1 VRRRAGHALFA
12 TASLALIALAA
23 AQWLRLA
30 QAERVDRA
38 IALAAQGPPLT
49 GPDRL
54 LPEARYA
61 HALALARA
69 GRYEEALAAQKAFV
83 QAERGPLRLAM
94 LYDLG
99 NLHLREAL
107 RKGPAD
113 IDTALPL
120 VELAKQSYRDV
131 LRADPEDWDAR
142 YNLERAL
149 ALAPEADDEGAQ
161 PAEPVANKERTVTT
175 AHVGRKDLP

>member
-1 VRRRAGHALFA
+1 MRRRAGHALF
-12 TASLALIALAA
+12 TAASIALAVLA
-23 AQWLRLA
+23 AVQGLRLA
-30 QAERVDRA
+30 QAERVNRA
-38 IALAAQGPPLT
+38 IALAAQPA
-49 GPDRL
+49 GPDRM

-83 QAERGPLRLAM
+83 QAERGPLRRAM
-94 LYDLG
+94 QYDLG

-113 IDTALPL
+113 LDAALPL

-131 LRADPEDWDAR
+131 LRVDPDDWDAR

-161 PAEPVANKERTVTT
+161 PTEPVANKERTVTT

>member
-1 VRRRAGHALFA
+1 MRRRTGHAIFA
-12 TASLALIALAA
+12 AASLALAALAA

-38 IALAAQGPPLT
+38 IALAAQPA
-49 GPDRL
+49 GPDRA

-69 GRYEEALAAQKAFV
+69 GRYEDALAAQKAFV
-83 QAERGPLRLAM
+83 QDEQGPLRRAM

-107 RKGPAD
+107 RKGPAELD
-113 IDTALPL
+113 AALPL

-131 LRADPEDWDAR
+131 LRADPDDWDAR

>member
-1 VRRRAGHALFA
+1 MRRRTTHAAFA
-12 TASLALIALAA
+12 IASAVLATFVA

-30 QAERVDRA
+30 QAERVNRA
-38 IALAAQGPPLT
+38 IAQATQPAAI
-49 GPDRL
+49 DRA

-61 HALALARA
+61 HALALASA

-83 QAERGPLRLAM
+83 QAEHGALRRAM
-94 LYDLG
+94 AYDLG

-107 RKGPAD
+107 RRGANDPDA
-113 IDTALPL
+113 ALPL

-131 LRADPEDWDAR
+131 LREDPGDWDAR

-161 PAEPVANKERTVTT
+161 AAEPPANKERTVTT
-175 AHVGRKDLP
+175 ARVGRKDLP

>member
-1 VRRRAGHALFA
+1 MRRRTGHALFA
-12 TASLALIALAA
+12 AASLALVALAA

-30 QAERVDRA
+30 QAERVNRA
-38 IALAAQGPPLT
+38 IALAAQPA

-69 GRYEEALAAQKAFV
+69 GRYEDALAAQKAFV
-83 QAERGPLRLAM
+83 QAEHGPLRRAM
-94 LYDLG
+94 QYDLG

-113 IDTALPL
+113 LDAALPL

-131 LRADPEDWDAR
+131 LRADPDDWDAR

-175 AHVGRKDLP
+175 ARVGRKDLP